1 MAKITVV
8 GQAVVVT
15 SAMKLEDIKKVAKYR
30 PEALI
35 LKGGEDNKED
45 IFRLGVGAGSI
56 NKFGA
61 SFDKETR
68 DEEKL
73 AVVTM
78 TTTYDGAEIKD
89 FVADELGAAFIS
101 LGKLEAA
108 LPAVIEE
115 IDREKAA
122 IMESITLA

>member
-45 IFRLGVGAGSI
+45 IFRLGVGTGSI

-89 FVADELGAAFIS
+89 FVADELGAALIN